1 MSLLKGARINLI
13 AALILACAAT
23 IALGQEFRGS
33 ITGRITDNT
42 GAAVAG
48 ATVTIINT
56 STNSSS
62 STATNENGDYTA
74 LYLIPGPYH
83 LTVEAKGFKKATK
96 QNIEIR
102 IGDKLQLDMQLEV
115 GNVSETVNVTADA
128 ALLETNSASAGQVI
142 DQRRIAELPLSDGNP
157 FVLSRLS
164 PGIAYVGDLKFSRP
178 FDNSGAAAVIADG
191 APGRNE
197 FTLDGIPNM
206 ASGGGTNRAG
216 RVAFVPPADP
226 TQAVKGET
234 GSYDGQQS
242 HTAAATIN
250 VALKSGTN
258 SLHGSVY
265 EFVRNDV
272 LSANDFFINRTNLAA
287 NPSRDKDHDGKADRD
302 ALRYNRYGFTV

>member
-1 MSLLKGARINLI
+1 MSPLKKIRILLL
-13 AALILACAAT
+13 AALIGVCAAA
-23 IALGQEFRGS
+23 IGSAQEFRGS
-33 ITGRITDNT
+33 ITGRVTDHSD
-42 GAAVAG
+42 AAVAN
-48 ATVTIINT
+48 ATVTIANT
-56 STNSSS
+56 ATNASSA
-62 STATNENGDYTA
+62 TTTNENGDFTA
-74 LYLIPGPYH
+74 LYLIPGSYSV
-83 LTVEAKGFKKATK
+83 TVEAKGFKKSVR
-96 QNIEIR
+96 QNVEVR
-102 IGDKLQLDMQLEV
+102 VGDKLQLNLQLEV
-115 GNVSETVNVTADA
+115 GAVSETVNITSDA
-128 ALLETNSASAGQVI
+128 PLLEANSASAGQVI
-142 DQRRIAELPLSDGNP
+142 DQRRIADLPLSDGNP

-206 ASGGGTNRAG
+206 ASGGGTNGAG
-216 RVAFVPPADP
+216 RVAFVPPADA
-226 TQAVKGET
+226 TQEFKVET
-234 GSYDGQQS
+234 ASYDGQQS

-287 NPSRDKDHDGKADRD
+287 NPSRDKDNDGKA
-302 ALRYNRYGFTV
+302 